1 MTIYRRRSDVRF
13 RVMDGEAVVLR
24 QEDAEVMVLNEVGTR
39 ILQLADEGGSVDQI
53 VALLLE
59 EFEVGEDELRAD
71 TLEFLQDMVESG
83 VLEVDTDSFELVPID
98 EEE

>member
-24 QEDAEVMVLNEVGTR
+24 QDDAEVVVLNEVGTR
-39 ILQLADEGGSVDQI
+39 ILQLVDEGGSVDQI

-59 EFEVGEDELRAD
+59 EFEVGEEELRAD
-71 TLEFLQDMVESG
+71 TVEFLRDMVDTG
-83 VLEVDTDSFELVPID
+83 ILEVDTDAFELVPIT